1 VVKYTDILKIG
12 LSNFMNLIEVKQ
24 LKIPGVKVIKFG
36 RFADERGYF
45 SETLRKSDIEKNK
58 ELDFIKDVD
67 FVQFNESYSKA
78 GVLKGLHFQWQP
90 LLGKLLRTVSGHMV
104 DMILDIRKNSPTK
117 GKIIMYDMPSNPELS
132 YGEWLWLPPG
142 IAHGSFFLED
152 SILEYFFS
160 ADYNQNGEA
169 GISPL
174 SQDMYWTLCDPFLK
188 EKFDKFQNENLLIN
202 SNDKKGLSLTEWFQ
216 DNRSEKFTYNLT

>member
-1 VVKYTDILKIG
+1 
-12 LSNFMNLIEVKQ
+12 MNLIEVKQ
-24 LKIPGVKVIKFG
+24 LKIHGTKVIKFG
-36 RFADERGYF
+36 KFADERGYF
-45 SETLRKSDIEKNK
+45 TETFRKTDIEKNK
-58 ELDFIKDVD
+58 ELDFLKDVD

-90 LLGKLLRTVSGHMV
+90 LLGKLVRTVSGHMV
-104 DMILDIRKNSPTK
+104 DMMLDIRKNSPTK
-117 GKIIMYDMPSNPELS
+117 GKIIMYDMPSNSMLS

-152 SILEYFFS
+152 SVLEYFFS

-174 SQDMYWTLCDPFLK
+174 SQDIDWTLCDSLLK
-188 EKFDKFQNENLLIN
+188 EKFDKLKNGDCLIN
-202 SNDKKGLSLTEWFQ
+202 HKDKNSPSLSEWSQ
-216 DNRSEKFTYNLT
+216 DNRSENFIYNLT